1 MDRSAKVCM
10 QFLWDMSIKSGMGA
24 QDRNLWVLH
33 KMENTFNYFLL
44 CLVTRL
50 FSSHSI
56 SDSLKGKMAQNQ
68 WKDLPK

>member
-1 MDRSAKVCM
+1 MDKSAKVCI

-33 KMENTFNYFLL
+33 KMENAFNYFLL

-50 FSSHSI
+50 FLHI
-56 SDSLKGKMAQNQ
+56 VLATVQKAQNQ
-68 WKDLPK
+68 WKDLAK